1 MVGPL
6 LSVLLVSGLV
16 QTHGK
21 ERRQAAFNEMPFVSL
36 CLQVFALLCLQVFA
50 LLRLLVIAVLR
61 LLAAVLPCLL
71 VLSVY
76 LYYS

>member
-36 CLQVFALLCLQVFA
+36 CLQVFALLCL
-50 LLRLLVIAVLR
+50 LVIAVLR

>member
-21 ERRQAAFNEMPFVSL
+21 ECRQAAFNEMPFVSL
-36 CLQVFALLCLQVFA
+36 CLQVFALLCLQV
-50 LLRLLVIAVLR
+50 IAVLQ
-61 LLAAVLPCLL
+61 LLATVLPCLL

-76 LYYS
+76 LYYSCSNACSR

>member
-6 LSVLLVSGLV
+6 LCVLFVSGLV
-16 QTHGK
+16 KTHGK

-36 CLQVFALLCLQVFA
+36 CLQVFALLCLQV
-50 LLRLLVIAVLR
+50 IAVLR
-61 LLAAVLPCLL
+61 LFAAVLPCLL

-76 LYYS
+76 LYYSCSNACSR